1 MGGVARYVGHR
12 LLAAVPM
19 AVLLTAAV
27 FGLVHGFLGDPVVLM
42 LGREADPETA
52 QRLRHELGLDRPVY
66 AQYLD
71 WLSHAAQGD
80 LGRSLR
86 DREPVARA
94 LGSRLMVTG
103 ELTLLAITVA
113 LAAALC
119 LGTAAAARAGTA
131 ADLAVSGFCIAGVTL
146 PNFLVGIMLI
156 FFFALT
162 LRWLPSGG
170 YAPVFAQPLEN
181 LRLMILPTLTLSLAY
196 IGFLSLVLRSSLRSA
211 LRAPYVQTGRAKGI
225 TEARV
230 LLRHAL
236 RNSLI
241 PLLSVLGVE
250 VGRLFGGAVIT
261 ETIFALPGVGRLL
274 VDSILG
280 RDFPVIQAVVALLTF
295 GVLLV
300 NLCVDLAY
308 GWLDPRV
315 TYQ

>member
-1 MGGVARYVGHR
+1 
-12 LLAAVPM
+12 M

-27 FGLVHGFLGDPVVLM
+27 FALVHGFLGDPVVLM

-52 QRLRHELGLDRPVY
+52 QRLRHELGLDRPLY
-66 AQYLD
+66 AQYVD
-71 WLSHAAQGD
+71 WLSRAARGD

-94 LGSRLMVTG
+94 LGSRLVVTG
-103 ELTLLAITVA
+103 ELTLLAMTVA
-113 LAAALC
+113 LATALA
-119 LGTAAAARAGTA
+119 LGTAAAVRAGTA
-131 ADLAVSGFCIAGVTL
+131 ADFAVSGFCIAGVTL

-156 FFFALT
+156 FFFSLT

-170 YAPVFAQPLEN
+170 YASPFTQPLEN

-225 TEARV
+225 TEPRV
-230 LLRHAL
+230 LVRHAL

-295 GVLLV
+295 GVLVV

>member
-1 MGGVARYVGHR
+1 VARYIVQR
-12 LLAAVPM
+12 LLAIIPM

-27 FGLVHGFLGDPVVLM
+27 FALVHVFLGDPVVLM

-52 QRLRHELGLDRPVY
+52 QRLRHELGLDRPLYV
-66 AQYLD
+66 QYSD
-71 WLSHAAQGD
+71 WLSHAARGD

-86 DREPVARA
+86 DRVPVARA
-94 LGSRLMVTG
+94 IEERLRVTG
-103 ELTLLAITVA
+103 ELTLLAMAVA
-113 LAAALC
+113 LAAALA
-119 LGTAAAARAGTA
+119 LGTAAAVRAGSA
-131 ADLAVSGFCIAGVTL
+131 VDFAVSGLCIAGVTL
-146 PNFLVGIMLI
+146 PNFLVGIVLI
-156 FFFALT
+156 FLFALT

-170 YAPVFAQPLEN
+170 YVPLTQPLEN
-181 LRLMILPTLTLSLAY
+181 LRLMILPTATLSLAY
-196 IGFLSLVLRSSLRSA
+196 VGFLSLVLKSSLKDA

-225 TEARV
+225 TERRV
-230 LLRHAL
+230 LVRHVL

-241 PLLSVLGVE
+241 PVLSVLGVE

-295 GVLLV
+295 GVLIV

>member
-1 MGGVARYVGHR
+1 MARYIVQR
-12 LLAAVPM
+12 LLAIIPM

-27 FGLVHGFLGDPVVLM
+27 FALVHVFRGDPVVLM

-52 QRLRHELGLDRPVY
+52 QRLRHELGLDRPLYV
-66 AQYLD
+66 QYSD
-71 WLSHAAQGD
+71 WLSHAARGD

-86 DREPVARA
+86 DRVPVARA
-94 LGSRLMVTG
+94 IEERLRVTG
-103 ELTLLAITVA
+103 ELTLLAMATA
-113 LAAALC
+113 LAAALV
-119 LGTAAAARAGTA
+119 LGTAAAVRAGSA
-131 ADLAVSGFCIAGVTL
+131 VDFAVSGFCIAGVTL
-146 PNFLVGIMLI
+146 PNFLVGIVLI
-156 FFFALT
+156 FLFALT

-170 YAPVFAQPLEN
+170 YAPLTQPLEN
-181 LRLMILPTLTLSLAY
+181 LRLMILPTATLSLAY
-196 IGFLSLVLRSSLRSA
+196 IGFLSLVLKSSLKDA

-225 TEARV
+225 TERRV
-230 LLRHAL
+230 LVRHVL

-250 VGRLFGGAVIT
+250 IGRLFGGAVIT

-295 GVLLV
+295 GVLIV

>member
-1 MGGVARYVGHR
+1 
-12 LLAAVPM
+12 M

-27 FGLVHGFLGDPVVLM
+27 FALVHVFLGDPVVLM

-52 QRLRHELGLDRPVY
+52 QRLRHELRLDRPLYVQY
-66 AQYLD
+66 AD
-71 WLSHAAQGD
+71 WLSHAARGD

-86 DREPVARA
+86 DREPVAGA
-94 LGSRLMVTG
+94 IESRLIVTG
-103 ELTLLAITVA
+103 ELTLLAMGVA
-113 LAAALC
+113 LAASLA
-119 LGTAAAARAGTA
+119 LGTTAAVRAGGA
-131 ADLAVSGFCIAGVTL
+131 VDFAVSGFCIAGVTL

-156 FFFALT
+156 FLFALT

-170 YAPVFAQPLEN
+170 YAPLFAAPADN
-181 LRLMILPTLTLSLAY
+181 LRLMILPTATLSLAY
-196 IGFLSLVLRSSLRSA
+196 IGFLSLVLKSSIIA
-211 LRAPYVQTGRAKGI
+211 AMRAPHVQTGRAKGI
-225 TEARV
+225 TERRV
-230 LLRHAL
+230 LMRHVL

-300 NLCVDLAY
+300 NLGVDIAY

-315 TYQ
+315 TYG

>member
-1 MGGVARYVGHR
+1 MARYIVQR
-12 LLAAVPM
+12 LLAIIPM

-27 FGLVHGFLGDPVVLM
+27 FALVHVFLGDPVVLM

-52 QRLRHELGLDRPVY
+52 QRLRHELGLDRPLYV
-66 AQYLD
+66 QYSD
-71 WLSHAAQGD
+71 WLSHAARGD

-86 DREPVARA
+86 DRVPVARA
-94 LGSRLMVTG
+94 IEERLRVTG
-103 ELTLLAITVA
+103 ELTLLAMATA
-113 LAAALC
+113 LAAALA
-119 LGTAAAARAGTA
+119 LGTAAAVRAGSA
-131 ADLAVSGFCIAGVTL
+131 VDFAVSGFCIAGVTL
-146 PNFLVGIMLI
+146 PNFLVGIVLI
-156 FFFALT
+156 FLFALT

-170 YAPVFAQPLEN
+170 YAPLTQPLEN
-181 LRLMILPTLTLSLAY
+181 LRLMILPTATLSLAY
-196 IGFLSLVLRSSLRSA
+196 VGFLSLVLKSSLKDA

-225 TEARV
+225 TERRV
-230 LLRHAL
+230 LVRHVL

-241 PLLSVLGVE
+241 PVLSVLGVE
-250 VGRLFGGAVIT
+250 IGRLFGGAVIT

-295 GVLLV
+295 GVLIV

>member
-1 MGGVARYVGHR
+1 MARYIVQR
-12 LLAAVPM
+12 LLAIIPM

-27 FGLVHGFLGDPVVLM
+27 FALVHVFLGDPVVLM

-52 QRLRHELGLDRPVY
+52 QRLRHDLGLDRPLY
-66 AQYLD
+66 LQYGD
-71 WLSHAAQGD
+71 WLSHAARGD

-86 DREPVARA
+86 DRVPVANA
-94 LGSRLMVTG
+94 IAQRLQVTG
-103 ELTLLAITVA
+103 ELTVLAMVVA
-113 LAAALC
+113 LAAALV
-119 LGTAAAARAGTA
+119 LGTAAAVRAGRA
-131 ADLAVSGFCIAGVTL
+131 LDFAVSGFCIAGVTL
-146 PNFLVGIMLI
+146 PNFLVGIILI
-156 FFFALT
+156 FVFALT
-162 LRWLPSGG
+162 FRWLPSGG
-170 YAPVFAQPLEN
+170 YVPPFAQPLEN
-181 LRLMILPTLTLSLAY
+181 LRLMILPTATLSLAY
-196 IGFLSLVLRSSLRSA
+196 IGFLSLVLKSSLKVT
-211 LRAPYVQTGRAKGI
+211 LGAPYVQTGRAKGI
-225 TEARV
+225 TERRV
-230 LLRHAL
+230 IVRHVL

-241 PLLSVLGVE
+241 PVLSVLGVE

-295 GVLLV
+295 GVLVV

>member
-1 MGGVARYVGHR
+1 VARYIAQR
-12 LLAAVPM
+12 LLAIIPM
-19 AVLLTAAV
+19 AVVLTAAV
-27 FGLVHGFLGDPVVLM
+27 FTLVHVFLGDPVVLM

-52 QRLRHELGLDRPVY
+52 QRLRHELRLDRPVY
-66 AQYLD
+66 VQYAD
-71 WLSHAAQGD
+71 WLSHAARGD

-86 DREPVARA
+86 DREPVAEA
-94 LGSRLMVTG
+94 IKNRLIVTG
-103 ELTLLAITVA
+103 ELTLLAMAVA
-113 LAAALC
+113 VAAALA
-119 LGTAAAARAGTA
+119 LGTAAAVRAGSA
-131 ADLAVSGFCIAGVTL
+131 VDFAVSGFCIAGVTL
-146 PNFLVGIMLI
+146 PNFMVGIMLI
-156 FFFALT
+156 FFFGLT

-170 YAPVFAQPLEN
+170 YAPLFAQPLEN
-181 LRLMILPTLTLSLAY
+181 LRLMILPTATLSLAY
-196 IGFLSLVLRSSLRSA
+196 IGFLSLVLKSSLKTA

-225 TEARV
+225 TERRV
-230 LLRHAL
+230 LVRHVL

-241 PLLSVLGVE
+241 PVLTVLGVE

-295 GVLLV
+295 GVLVV

-315 TYQ
+315 TYE

>member
-1 MGGVARYVGHR
+1 VARYIAQR
-12 LLAAVPM
+12 LLAIIPM

-27 FGLVHGFLGDPVVLM
+27 FALVHVFLGDPVVLM

-52 QRLRHELGLDRPVY
+52 QRLRHELGLDRSLYVQY
-66 AQYLD
+66 AD
-71 WLSHAAQGD
+71 WLSHAARGD

-86 DREPVARA
+86 DRVPVARA
-94 LGSRLMVTG
+94 IEERLRVTG
-103 ELTLLAITVA
+103 ELTLLAMAVA
-113 LAAALC
+113 LAAALA
-119 LGTAAAARAGTA
+119 LGTAAAVRAGSA
-131 ADLAVSGFCIAGVTL
+131 VDFAVSGFCIAGVTL
-146 PNFLVGIMLI
+146 PNFLVGIVLI
-156 FFFALT
+156 FLFALT

-170 YAPVFAQPLEN
+170 YAPLTQPLEN
-181 LRLMILPTLTLSLAY
+181 LRLMILPTATLSLAY
-196 IGFLSLVLRSSLRSA
+196 VGFLSLVLKSSLKDA

-225 TEARV
+225 TERRV
-230 LLRHAL
+230 LVRHVL

-241 PLLSVLGVE
+241 PVLSVLGVE

-295 GVLLV
+295 GVLIV
-300 NLCVDLAY
+300 NLWVDLAY

>member
-1 MGGVARYVGHR
+1 MARYIVQR
-12 LLAAVPM
+12 LLAIVPM

-27 FGLVHGFLGDPVVLM
+27 FALVHVFLGDPVVLM

-52 QRLRHELGLDRPVY
+52 QRLRHELGLDRPLYV
-66 AQYLD
+66 QYGD
-71 WLSHAAQGD
+71 WLSHAARGD

-86 DREPVARA
+86 DRVPVAQAIGQRIQ
-94 LGSRLMVTG
+94 VTG
-103 ELTLLAITVA
+103 ELTVLAMVA
-113 LAAALC
+113 AFATALV
-119 LGTAAAARAGTA
+119 LGTGSAVRAGGVL
-131 ADLAVSGFCIAGVTL
+131 DFAVSGFCIAGVTL
-146 PNFLVGIMLI
+146 PNFLVGIILI
-156 FFFALT
+156 FVFALT

-170 YAPVFAQPLEN
+170 YAPPFSQPLDN
-181 LRLMILPTLTLSLAY
+181 LRLMILPTATLSLAY
-196 IGFLSLVLRSSLRSA
+196 IGFLSLVLKSSLKVA
-211 LRAPYVQTGRAKGI
+211 LGAPYVQTGRAKGI
-225 TEARV
+225 TERRV
-230 LLRHAL
+230 LVRHAL

-250 VGRLFGGAVIT
+250 IGRLFGGAVIT

-295 GVLLV
+295 GVLVV

-315 TYQ
+315 TYE

>member
-1 MGGVARYVGHR
+1 VARYIVQR
-12 LLAAVPM
+12 LLAIIPM

-27 FGLVHGFLGDPVVLM
+27 FALVHIFLGDPVVLM

-52 QRLRHELGLDRPVY
+52 QRLRHELGLDRPLY
-66 AQYLD
+66 IQYTD
-71 WLSHAAQGD
+71 WLSHAARGD

-86 DREPVARA
+86 DRVPVARA
-94 LGSRLMVTG
+94 VRERLLVTG
-103 ELTLLAITVA
+103 ELTFLAMAAA
-113 LAAALC
+113 LAAALV
-119 LGTAAAARAGTA
+119 LGTAAAVRAGSA
-131 ADLAVSGFCIAGVTL
+131 VDFAVSGFCIAGVTL
-146 PNFLVGIMLI
+146 PNFLVGIVLI
-156 FFFALT
+156 FLFALT

-170 YAPVFAQPLEN
+170 YAPPLAQPLEN
-181 LRLMILPTLTLSLAY
+181 LRLMILPTATLSLAY
-196 IGFLSLVLRSSLRSA
+196 IGFLSLVLKSSLKDA

-225 TEARV
+225 TDRRV
-230 LLRHAL
+230 LVRHVL

-250 VGRLFGGAVIT
+250 IGRLFGGAVIT

-295 GVLLV
+295 GVLIV

>member
-1 MGGVARYVGHR
+1 MSRYIVQR
-12 LLAAVPM
+12 LLAIIPM

-27 FGLVHGFLGDPVVLM
+27 FALVHVFLGDPVVLM

-52 QRLRHELGLDRPVY
+52 QRLRHDLGLDRPLY
-66 AQYLD
+66 LQYGD
-71 WLSHAAQGD
+71 WLSHAARGD

-86 DREPVARA
+86 DRVPVANA
-94 LGSRLMVTG
+94 IAQRLQVTG
-103 ELTLLAITVA
+103 ELTVLAMVVA
-113 LAAALC
+113 LAAALV
-119 LGTAAAARAGTA
+119 LGTAAAVRAGRA
-131 ADLAVSGFCIAGVTL
+131 LDFAVSGFCIAGVTL
-146 PNFLVGIMLI
+146 PNFLVGIILI
-156 FFFALT
+156 FVFALT
-162 LRWLPSGG
+162 FRWLPSGG
-170 YAPVFAQPLEN
+170 YVPPFAQPLEN
-181 LRLMILPTLTLSLAY
+181 LRLMILPTATLSLAY
-196 IGFLSLVLRSSLRSA
+196 IGFLSLVLKSSLKVT
-211 LRAPYVQTGRAKGI
+211 LGAPYVQTGRAKGI
-225 TEARV
+225 TERRV
-230 LLRHAL
+230 IVRHVL

-241 PLLSVLGVE
+241 PVLSVLGVE

-295 GVLLV
+295 GVLVV

>member
-1 MGGVARYVGHR
+1 VARYIVQR
-12 LLAAVPM
+12 LLAIIPM

-27 FGLVHGFLGDPVVLM
+27 FALVHVFLGDPVVLM
-42 LGREADPETA
+42 LGREADPETV
-52 QRLRHELGLDRPVY
+52 QRLRHELGLDRPLYVQY
-66 AQYLD
+66 AD
-71 WLSHAAQGD
+71 WLSHAARGD

-86 DREPVARA
+86 DRVPVAPA
-94 LGSRLMVTG
+94 IAERLLVTG
-103 ELTLLAITVA
+103 ELTVLAMATA
-113 LAAALC
+113 LAAALV
-119 LGTAAAARAGTA
+119 LGTAAAVRAGSA
-131 ADLAVSGFCIAGVTL
+131 VDFAVSGFCIAGVTL

-156 FFFALT
+156 FLFALT

-170 YAPVFAQPLEN
+170 YAPLFAQPLEN
-181 LRLMILPTLTLSLAY
+181 LRLMALPTVTLSLAY
-196 IGFLSLVLRSSLRSA
+196 VGFLSLVLKSSLRAA

-225 TEARV
+225 TERRV
-230 LLRHAL
+230 LVRHVL

-295 GVLLV
+295 GVLIV
-300 NLCVDLAY
+300 NLGVDLAY

-315 TYQ
+315 TYR

>member
-1 MGGVARYVGHR
+1 MARYIAER
-12 LLAAVPM
+12 MLAIFPM

-27 FGLVHGFLGDPVVLM
+27 FALVHAFLGDPVVLM
-42 LGREADPETA
+42 LGREADPDTV
-52 QRLRHELGLDRPVY
+52 QRLRHELGMDRPLYVQY
-66 AQYLD
+66 AD
-71 WLSHAAQGD
+71 WLSHAARGD

-86 DREPVARA
+86 DRESVAHA
-94 LGSRLMVTG
+94 IEARLAVTG
-103 ELTLLAITVA
+103 ELTVLAMAVA
-113 LAAALC
+113 LAGALV
-119 LGTAAAARAGTA
+119 LGTAAAVRGGLVDA
-131 ADLAVSGFCIAGVTL
+131 AVSGFCIAGVTL
-146 PNFLVGIMLI
+146 PNFLVGIILI
-156 FFFALT
+156 FVFALT

-170 YAPVFAQPLEN
+170 YAPLFAQPLDN
-181 LRLMILPTLTLSLAY
+181 LRLMVLPTATLSLAY
-196 IGFLSLVLRSSLRSA
+196 AGFLGLVLKSSLRTTLA
-211 LRAPYVQTGRAKGI
+211 APFVQTGRAKGI
-225 TEARV
+225 PERRV
-230 LLRHAL
+230 LTRHAL

-295 GVLLV
+295 GVLVV

>member
-1 MGGVARYVGHR
+1 MARYIAQR
-12 LLAAVPM
+12 LLAIIPM

-27 FGLVHGFLGDPVVLM
+27 FALVHVFLGDPVVLM

-52 QRLRHELGLDRPVY
+52 QRLRHELGLDRPLYV
-66 AQYLD
+66 QYGD
-71 WLSHAAQGD
+71 WLSHAARGD

-86 DREPVARA
+86 DRVPVAQAIEQRIQ
-94 LGSRLMVTG
+94 VTG
-103 ELTLLAITVA
+103 ELTALAM
-113 LAAALC
+113 AAALATALV
-119 LGTAAAARAGTA
+119 LGTAAAVRAGGA
-131 ADLAVSGFCIAGVTL
+131 VDFAVSGFCIAGVTL
-146 PNFLVGIMLI
+146 PNFLVGIILI
-156 FFFALT
+156 FVFALT

-170 YAPVFAQPLEN
+170 YAPPFAQPLEN
-181 LRLMILPTLTLSLAY
+181 LRLMILPTATLSLAY
-196 IGFLSLVLRSSLRSA
+196 VGFLSLVLKSSLKVT
-211 LRAPYVQTGRAKGI
+211 LGAPYVQTGRAKGI
-225 TEARV
+225 TERRV
-230 LLRHAL
+230 LVRHVL

-241 PLLSVLGVE
+241 PVLSVLGVE

-295 GVLLV
+295 GVLVV

-315 TYQ
+315 TYE

>member
-1 MGGVARYVGHR
+1 VARYIFHR
-12 LLAAVPM
+12 LAAVIPM

-27 FGLVHGFLGDPVVLM
+27 FALVHVFLGDPVVLM
-42 LGREADPETA
+42 LGREADPETVR
-52 QRLRHELGLDRPVY
+52 RLRHELRLDRPLYVQY
-66 AQYLD
+66 AD
-71 WLSHAAQGD
+71 WLSHAARGD

-86 DREPVARA
+86 DREPVAGA
-94 LGSRLMVTG
+94 IGSRLIVTG
-103 ELTLLAITVA
+103 ELTVLAMGVA
-113 LAAALC
+113 LAASLA
-119 LGTAAAARAGTA
+119 LGTAAAVRAGGA
-131 ADLAVSGFCIAGVTL
+131 VDFAVSGFCIAGVTL

-156 FFFALT
+156 FLFALT

-170 YAPVFAQPLEN
+170 YAPLLAEPADN
-181 LRLMILPTLTLSLAY
+181 LRLMILPTATLSLAY
-196 IGFLSLVLRSSLRSA
+196 IGFLSLVLKSSLIA
-211 LRAPYVQTGRAKGI
+211 AMRAPHVQTGRAKGI
-225 TEARV
+225 TERRV
-230 LLRHAL
+230 LTRHVL

-300 NLCVDLAY
+300 NLCVDIAY

-315 TYQ
+315 TYG

>member
-1 MGGVARYVGHR
+1 
-12 LLAAVPM
+12 M

-27 FGLVHGFLGDPVVLM
+27 FALVHAFLGDPVVLM

-52 QRLRHELGLDRPVY
+52 QRLRHELRLDRPLYVQY
-66 AQYLD
+66 AD
-71 WLSHAAQGD
+71 WLSHAARGD

-86 DREPVARA
+86 DREPVAGA
-94 LGSRLMVTG
+94 IESRLLVTG
-103 ELTLLAITVA
+103 ELTLLAMAVA
-113 LAAALC
+113 FTASLA
-119 LGTAAAARAGTA
+119 LGTAAAVRAGSA
-131 ADLAVSGFCIAGVTL
+131 VDFAVSGFCIAGVTL

-156 FFFALT
+156 FLFALT

-170 YAPVFAQPLEN
+170 YAPPFARPLDN
-181 LRLMILPTLTLSLAY
+181 LRLMILPTATLSLAY
-196 IGFLSLVLRSSLRSA
+196 IGFLSLVLKSSLMTA

-225 TEARV
+225 TERRV
-230 LLRHAL
+230 LVRHVLRG
-236 RNSLI
+236 SLI

-295 GVLLV
+295 GVLVV

-315 TYQ
+315 TYG